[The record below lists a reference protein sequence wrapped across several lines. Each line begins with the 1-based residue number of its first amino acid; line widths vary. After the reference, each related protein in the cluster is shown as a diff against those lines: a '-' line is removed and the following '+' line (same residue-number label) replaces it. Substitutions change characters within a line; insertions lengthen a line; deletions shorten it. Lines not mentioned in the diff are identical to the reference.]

1 MILYCDLWE
10 TKEEADWHR
19 EFGCIKRTER
29 LDLPTWEQ
37 FDNSY
42 KIIEFTSKLGKK
54 CRIDGSFHLDS
65 QLGYITLTVDH
76 KTIVDLRDYTKENY
90 IKVCE
95 KAKELFLGE

>member
-1 MILYCDLWE
+1 MNYL
-10 TKEEADWHR
+10 K
-19 EFGCIKRTER
+19 
-29 LDLPTWEQ
+29 LPTWEE

-42 KIIEFTSKLGKK
+42 RIIEFTSKLGKK

-76 KTIVDLRDYTKENY
+76 KTIVDLRDYTEENY

-95 KAKELFLGE
+95 KAKNYF